1 MQKALQYLCSLYTS
15 LKFSTNE
22 YGSMNPTPTSS
33 SNAQSWFPLLII
45 PPERGRICKETN
57 NPCGALEGGVRENT
71 LGGWFEPSER
81 PLLVYTVF

>member
-1 MQKALQYLCSLYTS
+1 
-15 LKFSTNE
+15 
-22 YGSMNPTPTSS
+22 
-33 SNAQSWFPLLII
+33 LII